1 MNLSAKVWGLQKL
14 SFLAGVLRVHMR
26 KHTNERPYIC
36 DVCGVGFRQSTDL
49 KSHHRTHTG
58 DKPVLCTICGKR
70 MATTGKLLFVLS
82 ILFDVP

>member
-1 MNLSAKVWGLQKL
+1 
-14 SFLAGVLRVHMR
+14 MR

-36 DVCGVGFRQSTDL
+36 DVCGVAFRQSTDL

-70 MATTGKLLFVLS
+70 MATTGKSFCLFKETVFFFFGEAQNVFQLKH
-82 ILFDVP
+82 